1 MNFPEDRFIA
11 ATAGLFGSGEEDAP
25 QSQLL
30 QGRQR
35 VSQETHNLPY
45 AGSNPAPA
53 SNLTAT
59 QRLAEQ
65 RRIKDRQS

>member
-11 ATAGLFGSGEEDAP
+11 STAALFGGDDDDAP
-25 QSQLL
+25 QSQR

-35 VSQETHNLPY
+35 VSQETHNLPH

-53 SNLTAT
+53 SNLTPT
-59 QRLAEQ
+59 QRLAEL
-65 RRIKDRQS
+65 RRIKDQDK